1 MWIDQGFEMKLIICI
16 LVIMSVWQVS
26 YAQSPATEMIP
37 IEWASLETATV
48 GFQTHRGQDIG
59 MDQLLNGKRNTPRP
73 LGQVMNEGLIELK
86 TGDIFYSEE
95 IKFVVSPRGEFT
107 GGSRSGIFDPTG
119 RAPHTPN

>member
-1 MWIDQGFEMKLIICI
+1 MKLIICI

-37 IEWASLETATV
+37 IEWTTGKTSTV

-59 MDQLLNGKRNTPRP
+59 MDQLLNGRRDVARP
-73 LGQVMNEGLIELK
+73 LGQVVNDGLIELK
-86 TGDIFYSEE
+86 TGDIFYTEE
-95 IKFVVSPRGEFT
+95 IRFVVSPKGEFT
-107 GGSRSGIFDPTG
+107 GGSRSIMDPVG